1 MTEKKVT
8 TDDPLPGPQG
18 VVTTNGTEPDIRD
31 PDDIEEWTIPNAEP
45 ISDPPHIG
53 AENRI
58 RYFRRTYS
66 RTLTG
71 CAIVN
76 TTL

>member
-31 PDDIEEWTIPNAEP
+31 PDI
-45 ISDPPHIG
+45 
-53 AENRI
+53 
-58 RYFRRTYS
+58 
-66 RTLTG
+66 
-71 CAIVN
+71 
-76 TTL
+76 